1 MFSYFKYMLK
11 NEDNF
16 YLKINATIKAYE
28 EALSFLLWKD
38 LTQENTRYIQCAW
51 NAEIILKGSIGTIYL
66 YFCINMYKQTHTFG
80 VW

>member
-28 EALSFLLWKD
+28 EALSFLLRKD
-38 LTQENTRYIQCAW
+38 LTQENTRYIQCA
-51 NAEIILKGSIGTIYL
+51 
-66 YFCINMYKQTHTFG
+66 
-80 VW
+80 

>member
-38 LTQENTRYIQCAW
+38 LTQENTRYIQCA
-51 NAEIILKGSIGTIYL
+51 
-66 YFCINMYKQTHTFG
+66 
-80 VW
+80 